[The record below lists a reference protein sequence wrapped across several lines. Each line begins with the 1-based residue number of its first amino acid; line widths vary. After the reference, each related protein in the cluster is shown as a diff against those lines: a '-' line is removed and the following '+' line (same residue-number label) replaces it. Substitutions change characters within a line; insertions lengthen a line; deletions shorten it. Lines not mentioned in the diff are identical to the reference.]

1 MAYKWRDLT
10 HAIRKPWI
18 KKSGLATNMT
28 GIDTSFDRTYQM
40 EWENPTA
47 GLPPVVGMGVDSDG
61 NITMGGGASVQP
73 LWQSAV
79 FSFDANAGLVD
90 QPFFICNQGYLVKA
104 IYEIHAVACA
114 VASTT
119 AVVRKA
125 ASGVTT
131 ANGTALMTSTFA
143 LDGTAETQQTAT
155 LSTNQSVLTLAA
167 GDRLA
172 VDFSSA
178 TLTTL
183 SGVVI
188 VVFLQPL
195 GIPTVDVTYA
205 VQANATLAD
214 AQFFVANDRYT
225 IYAARCSVGTVGSST
240 PKVQIT
246 KDTST
251 NAPGAGTD
259 LLTNNSNNGFA
270 LGTALTTNN
279 ATQVATFATTAG
291 LLNMA
296 TGDRL
301 SVDFNGTLTAVA
313 GVVITVS
320 LIPTQAARTEV
331 TYFFPGAS
339 VNTDQCFFI
348 ADRNYRATIASEIHA
363 VAAGG
368 TSTCQITKDTATDA
382 PGAGTDLLLSAFD
395 LNGTAQT
402 VDVDLLAAA
411 PYTTHLK
418 AGDRLSIDFAHA
430 VQAGTGVLVTV
441 GLNAI

>member
-1 MAYKWRDLT
+1 MAIRDLMEVV
-10 HAIRKPWI
+10 RFPWI
-18 KKSGLATNMT
+18 KKSGLMSNTA
-28 GIDTSFDRTYQM
+28 GIDYSFDRTYTPA
-40 EWENPTA
+40 WENPTA
-47 GLPPVVGMGVDSDG
+47 GLPPVLGVGVDTSA
-61 NITMGGGASVQP
+61 NLTWGGGAAVQP
-73 LWQSAV
+73 LWQPAV
-79 FSFDANAGLVD
+79 FTFAANAGLLD
-90 QPFFICNQGYLVKA
+90 QPFFIANQTYRVKK
-104 IYEIHAVACA
+104 IVEIHNTACA

-119 AVVRKA
+119 CVVRKVPA
-125 ASGVTT
+125 GYTIAR
-131 ANGTALMTSTFA
+131 GTALQTSTFA
-143 LDGTAETQQTAT
+143 LDGTANTQQTAT
-155 LSTNQSVLTLAA
+155 LSTNLDTLRLVA

-183 SGVVI
+183 DGVVI
-188 VVFLQPL
+188 VVYLQPIE
-195 GIPTVDVTYA
+195 GGVPTVDVTYYQN
-205 VQANATLAD
+205 VTGTQAD

-225 IYAARCSVGTVGSST
+225 ILAARCSVTAVGSST

-259 LLTNNSNNGFA
+259 LLTNNTSTGFA
-270 LGTALTTNN
+270 LGTALTTAN
-279 ATQVATFATTAG
+279 AVQTAAFATTAG
-291 LLNMA
+291 LLDMA

-301 SVDFNGTLTAVA
+301 SVDYAGTLTLVA

-331 TYFFPGAS
+331 SYYFTGAS

-348 ADRNYRATIASEIHA
+348 ADRDYRAVIASEVHA

-368 TSTCQITKDTATDA
+368 TSTCQITKDSGTDA
-382 PGAGTDLLLSAFD
+382 PGAGTDLLLAAFD

-402 VDVDLLAAA
+402 VDPDLLAAA

-430 VQAGTGVLVTV
+430 VQSGTGVLVTV

>member
-1 MAYKWRDLT
+1 MASKWRDLT
-10 HAIRKPWI
+10 TAIRAPWI
-18 KKSGLATNMT
+18 KKSGLATNLT
-28 GIDTSFDRTYQM
+28 GVDTSFDRSYQM
-40 EWENPTA
+40 QWENPTA
-47 GLPPVVGMGVDSDG
+47 GLPPVYGMGTDA
-61 NITMGGGASVQP
+61 NANLTLGGGNTIQP

-79 FSFDANAGLVD
+79 FSFDANAGLLD
-90 QPFFICNQGYLVKA
+90 QPFFIANQAYLVKA
-104 IYEIHAVACA
+104 AYEIHAVACA

-119 AVVRKA
+119 AVVKKVG
-125 ASGVTT
+125 SGITV
-131 ANGTALMTSTFA
+131 ANGTSLMTSTFA
-143 LDGTAETQQTAT
+143 LDATAEVQQTAT
-155 LSTNQSVLTLAA
+155 LSTNQTVLTLAA

-172 VDFSSA
+172 VDFTG

-188 VVFLQPL
+188 VVYLQPL

-205 VQANATLAD
+205 VNVNGTLAD

-225 IYAARCSVGTVGSST
+225 IYAARACVTAVGSST
-240 PKVQIT
+240 PKVQLV

-259 LLTNNSNNGFA
+259 LLTNNSNTGFA
-270 LGTALTTNN
+270 LGTAL
-279 ATQVATFATTAG
+279 ATANVPQTAAFATTAG
-291 LLNMA
+291 LLEMA

-301 SVDFNGTLTAVA
+301 SVDYNGTLTSVA

-331 TYFFPGAS
+331 TYFFTGAS

-368 TSTCQITKDTATDA
+368 ASTCQVVKDTGTDA

-402 VDVDLLAAA
+402 VDPDLLAAA
-411 PYTTHLK
+411 PYTTHLR
-418 AGDRLSIDFAHA
+418 AGDRLSIDFGAA
-430 VQAGTGVLVTV
+430 VQASSGVLITV

>member
-1 MAYKWRDLT
+1 MANRLIGAFQEVFRAPWLPTALRNRIDYAFFSDYVPKWRN
-10 HAIRKPWI
+10 PV
-18 KKSGLATNMT
+18 T
-28 GIDTSFDRTYQM
+28 GGPDILGVGVDTS
-40 EWENPTA
+40 
-47 GLPPVVGMGVDSDG
+47 G
-61 NITMGGGASVQP
+61 NFTFGGGAAVQP

-79 FSFDANAGLVD
+79 YTFDANAGLAD
-90 QPFFICNQGYLVKA
+90 QPFFIANQAYAVKA

-114 VASTT
+114 T
-119 AVVRKA
+119 AATCVVKKVG
-125 ASGVTT
+125 SGITV
-131 ANGTALMTSTFA
+131 ANGTSLMSSTFL

-155 LSTNQSVLTLAA
+155 LSTSPPVLTLAA

-172 VDFSSA
+172 VDYTG

-188 VVFLQPL
+188 QVMLQPL

-205 VQANATLAD
+205 VNANATLAD

-225 IYAARCSVGTVGSST
+225 IYAARCCVTAVGSST
-240 PKVQIT
+240 PVVQLT

-259 LLTNNSNNGFA
+259 LLANTTNTGFA
-270 LGTALTTNN
+270 LGTAA
-279 ATQVATFATTAG
+279 ATANVPQTASFKTTAG
-291 LLNMA
+291 LLEMA

-301 SVDFNGTLTAVA
+301 SVDYAGTLTAVA

-331 TYFFPGAS
+331 TYFFTGAS

-348 ADRNYRATIASEIHA
+348 ADRNYRATIASEVHA

-368 TSTCQITKDTATDA
+368 TSTCQVVKDTGTDA
-382 PGAGTDLLLSAFD
+382 PGAGTDLLLAAFD
-395 LNGTAQT
+395 LNGTAQS
-402 VDVDLLAAA
+402 VDPDLLAAA
-411 PYTTHLK
+411 PYTTHLR
-418 AGDRLSIDFAHA
+418 AGDRLSVDFAHA
-430 VQAGTGVLVTV
+430 VQASSGVLITV

>member
-1 MAYKWRDLT
+1 MAKWRDLT
-10 HAIRKPWI
+10 EAIRAPWI
-18 KKSGLATNMT
+18 KKSGLASNLT
-28 GIDTSFDRTYQM
+28 GIDTSYDRTFVQQ
-40 EWENPTA
+40 WENPTSTLQPVS
-47 GLPPVVGMGVDSDG
+47 GLGVDSNG
-61 NITMGGGASVQP
+61 NLTMGGGNTVQP
-73 LWQSAV
+73 LYQSAV

-90 QPFFICNQGYLVKA
+90 QNFFIANQAYQVMA

-119 AVVRKA
+119 AVVKKCG
-125 ASGVTT
+125 SGITV
-131 ANGTALMTSTFA
+131 ANGTSLMTSTFA

-155 LSTNQSVLTLAA
+155 LSTNPSTLTLAA

-172 VDFSSA
+172 VDFTG

-188 VVFLQPL
+188 QVMLKSL

-225 IYAARCSVGTVGSST
+225 IYAARFSISTVGSST

-259 LLTNNSNNGFA
+259 LLTNNSNAGFA
-270 LGTALTTNN
+270 IGTAL
-279 ATQVATFATTAG
+279 ATANVPQVAAFATTAG
-291 LLNMA
+291 LLDMA

-301 SVDFNGTLTAVA
+301 SVDYNGTLTAAA

-320 LIPTQAARTEV
+320 LIPTQAARQEV
-331 TYFFPGAS
+331 TYFFTGQS
-339 VNTDQCFFI
+339 VNTDQTFFI
-348 ADRNYRATIASEIHA
+348 ADRNYRVRIASEVHA
-363 VAAGG
+363 IAAGG
-368 TSTCQITKDTATDA
+368 TSTCEVVKDSGTDA
-382 PGAGTDLLLSAFD
+382 PGAGTDLLLAAFD

-402 VDVDLLAAA
+402 VDPDLCAAA
-411 PYTTHLK
+411 PYTTHMK
-418 AGDRLSIDFAHA
+418 AGDRLSVDFAHA
-430 VQAGTGVLVTV
+430 VQASSGVLITV
-441 GLNAI
+441 GLDAI